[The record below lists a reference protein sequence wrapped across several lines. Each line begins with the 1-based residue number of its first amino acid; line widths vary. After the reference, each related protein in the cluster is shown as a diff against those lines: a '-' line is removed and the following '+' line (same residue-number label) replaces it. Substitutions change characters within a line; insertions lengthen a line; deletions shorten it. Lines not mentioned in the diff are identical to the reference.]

1 MFVKPGEWSR
11 NLIHFVT
18 DKALVTRASLSAVEK
33 FPQVPALDYP
43 PPFDNKISVNNLPKT
58 PLHSFILKSRVG
70 RCEEVNNAEEGFFVV
85 EELSKKS
92 NEEGIQEIPLK
103 LF

>member
-1 MFVKPGEWSR
+1 M
-11 NLIHFVT
+11 
-18 DKALVTRASLSAVEK
+18 EK

-43 PPFDNKISVNNLPKT
+43 PPFDNKISVNNLPN
-58 PLHSFILKSRVG
+58 HSFILKSRVG